1 MGTADATTTPI
12 MIVNGAANG
21 QIRIVW
27 WGGRLIYADGLER
40 ALGVL
45 TLAREPCEDNHR
57 SSLRTQQ
64 PLSYNAPFW
73 QAFADYTKEQN
84 PVIESDVFVQAM
96 QDMGVNFFTGVPD
109 SILGGIIA
117 ELMNRRLYTPAV
129 REDEAVGMAAGAY
142 MAGKTPA
149 VLMQNS
155 GLGTSLNTL
164 ISLNMIYRQPC
175 VLIVSWRGQGGKDA
189 PEHLVMGD
197 VMPQLLDTVRIP
209 HRTLTEKTVLEDFR
223 WVADTY
229 MKKQI
234 PVALFITKG
243 VVKGLHP

>member
-1 MGTADATTTPI
+1 M
-12 MIVNGAANG
+12 
-21 QIRIVW
+21 R
-27 WGGRLIYADGLER
+27 RLSAGVSQYARGK
-40 ALGVL
+40 
-45 TLAREPCEDNHR
+45 P
-57 SSLRTQQ
+57 S
-64 PLSYNAPFW
+64 
-73 QAFADYTKEQN
+73 
-84 PVIESDVFVQAM
+84 VIESDVFVQTM

-155 GLGTSLNTL
+155 GLGTSLNAL
-164 ISLNMIYRQPC
+164 ISLNMIYQQPC
-175 VLIVSWRGQGGKDA
+175 ILIISWRGQGGKDA
-189 PEHLVMGD
+189 PEHLVMGE
-197 VMPQLLDTVRIP
+197 VMPQLLDTIKIP
-209 HRTLTEKTVLEDFR
+209 HRTLTEKTVIEDFR
-223 WVADTY
+223 WVAETF
-229 MKKQI
+229 MKQRI

>member
-1 MGTADATTTPI
+1 MKH
-12 MIVNGAANG
+12 
-21 QIRIVW
+21 
-27 WGGRLIYADGLER
+27 E
-40 ALGVL
+40 AL
-45 TLAREPCEDNHR
+45 A
-57 SSLRTQQ
+57 
-64 PLSYNAPFW
+64 YNARSFSPSAPRDDAAAPA
-73 QAFADYTKEQN
+73 QGQRRNRSMMD
-84 PVIESDVFVQAM
+84 SDVFVQSL
-96 QDMGVNFFTGVPD
+96 QDLGVNFFTGVPD

-142 MAGKTPA
+142 MAGKMPA

-164 ISLNMIYRQPC
+164 ISLNVIYRQPC
-175 VLIVSWRGQGGKDA
+175 ILIVSWRGQGGKDA

-197 VMPQLLDTVRIP
+197 VMPQFLDTMKIP
-209 HRTLTEKTVLEDFR
+209 HRTLTEKTAAEDFR
-223 WVADTY
+223 WVAETF
-229 MKKQI
+229 KKQQI

>member
-1 MGTADATTTPI
+1 MRRL
-12 MIVNGAANG
+12 G
-21 QIRIVW
+21 Q
-27 WGGRLIYADGLER
+27 
-40 ALGVL
+40 
-45 TLAREPCEDNHR
+45 T
-57 SSLRTQQ
+57 
-64 PLSYNAPFW
+64 
-73 QAFADYTKEQN
+73 FADYAEENN

-164 ISLNMIYRQPC
+164 ISLNMIYRHPC

-197 VMPQLLDTVRIP
+197 VMPRLLDTVRIP
-209 HRTLTEKTVLEDFR
+209 HRTLTEKTAMADFR

-229 MKKQI
+229 MKQRI